1 MPMKIL
7 RVIAR
12 LNIGGPAR
20 HVILLHRGLADAG
33 HSTVLVH
40 GLLGPGEAGLEH
52 LATREQLRTLRIPGL
67 GRRVSPFNDVRALL
81 HLIALVFRES
91 PDVVHTHTAKAGTLG
106 RLAAMAFNLTRSRR
120 RRCLVVHTFHGHVL
134 EAYFSPFANGLVRAA
149 ERGLA
154 ALSDRIIT
162 ISERQR
168 ADIGHRFRI
177 AGDGKIVVVP
187 LGLELRELLV
197 APATEPHLR
206 ETQGIPIGDVVVG
219 YVGRFVPVKDLGTLV
234 RAFALALH
242 QQPNLWL
249 MLVGDGDSRRDVE
262 AAARHAGV
270 TGRTRL
276 LGWNEDLPRIYAAM
290 DVCAMS
296 SLAEG
301 TPVSIIEAMAAG
313 KVVAA
318 TNVGGVADVVEDGV
332 TGVLTT
338 PGDAAAL
345 ASALVRLARDP
356 EARQRMG
363 AAGRERARNRYAVER
378 LVRDIELLYREALAQ
393 KRA

>member
-1 MPMKIL
+1 VKIL

-20 HVILLHRGLADAG
+20 HVILLNRGLAGAG

-40 GLLGPGEAGLEH
+40 GRVAPGEAGLEH
-52 LATREQLRTLRIPGL
+52 LATRERLQTIRIPEL
-67 GRRVSPFNDVRALL
+67 SRRVSPFNDLRALL
-81 HLIALVFRES
+81 HLIALMFRES

-106 RLAAMAFNLTRSRR
+106 RIAAVAFNLTRSRR

-134 EAYFSPFANGLVRAA
+134 EAYFSPGVSRLVRVA

-168 ADIGHRFRI
+168 ADISRRFRI
-177 AGDGKIVVVP
+177 SRDGKTLVVP
-187 LGLELRELLV
+187 LGLDLCELLA
-197 APATEPHLR
+197 APPTAPHLR
-206 ETQGIPIGDVVVG
+206 QALGIPIGDIVIG

-234 RAFALALH
+234 RAFALALR

-249 MLVGDGDSRRDVE
+249 MLAGDGPSRGDVE
-262 AAARHAGV
+262 AGARHAGV

-290 DVCAMS
+290 DVCALS

-318 TNVGGVADVVEDGV
+318 TNVGGVADVVEDEV
-332 TGVLTT
+332 TGVLTP
-338 PGDAAAL
+338 PGDAEAL
-345 ASALVRLARDP
+345 ASALVRLARNP
-356 EARQRMG
+356 QARQRMG
-363 AAGRERARNRYAVER
+363 AAGRERARNRYTAER
-378 LVRDIELLYREALAQ
+378 LVRDVEHLYREGLSQ

>member
-1 MPMKIL
+1 VKIL

-20 HVILLHRGLADAG
+20 HVILLNRGLAGAG

-40 GLLGPGEAGLEH
+40 GLVGPGEAGLEH
-52 LATREQLRTLRIPGL
+52 LAAQEQLQTIRIPEL

-81 HLIALVFRES
+81 HLVALLFRES

-106 RLAAMAFNLTRSRR
+106 RIAALAFNLTRGRR

-134 EAYFSPFANGLVRAA
+134 EAYFSPVVSGLVRVA

-154 ALSDRIIT
+154 AFSDRIVT

-168 ADIGHRFRI
+168 ADISHRFRI
-177 AGDGKIVVVP
+177 AGDGKTVVVP
-187 LGLELRELLV
+187 LGLELRDLLA
-197 APATEPHLR
+197 APSEPHLR
-206 ETQGIPIGDVVVG
+206 ETLGIPMGDVVVG

-234 RAFALALH
+234 RAFALALR

-249 MLVGDGDSRRDVE
+249 MLAGDGQSRGDVE

-270 TGRTRL
+270 TARTRL

-318 TNVGGVADVVEDGV
+318 TNVGGVADVVEDRV
-332 TGVLTT
+332 TGVLTP
-338 PGDAAAL
+338 PGNAEAL
-345 ASALVRLARDP
+345 ASALVQLARDP
-356 EARQRMG
+356 ETRQRMG
-363 AAGRERARNRYAVER
+363 AAGRERARNCYTAER
-378 LVRDIELLYREALAQ
+378 LVRDVEVLYRDGLAQ